1 MKAEGVRKVLSNL
14 KACSERQLVKRCT
27 RDCLHCDLIMP
38 INDVLEGLDTA
49 IKVVDFLEEKRKEHI
64 AKQEDI

>member
-38 INDVLEGLDTA
+38 INDVMEGLDTA
-49 IKVVDFLEEKRKEHI
+49 IKVVDFLEKKRKEYQD
-64 AKQEDI
+64 KKNT